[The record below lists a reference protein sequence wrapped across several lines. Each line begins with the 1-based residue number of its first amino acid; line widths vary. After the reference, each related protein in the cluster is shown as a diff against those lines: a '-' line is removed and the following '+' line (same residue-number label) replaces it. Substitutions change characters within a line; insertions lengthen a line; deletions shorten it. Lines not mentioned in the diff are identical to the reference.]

1 MPYDETKATPPGYR
15 IEERTRRGP
24 IIAGAIVGGIP
35 YVIGVNV
42 AAASGFENHSYW
54 LIVPGAGPF
63 LTLATRDDSCDN
75 TNDNTSNDGLECLGD
90 VFITMF
96 LVIDGLMQTTGAVL
110 VGIGVGA
117 KKKWLVRDQNA
128 LHVGPRRVGTG
139 YGLGAEGRF

>member
-1 MPYDETKATPPGYR
+1 MPYDETKATPPGYH
-15 IEERTRRGP
+15 IEERARKGP

-42 AAASGFENHSYW
+42 AAASSFENHSYW
-54 LIVPGAGPF
+54 LLVPGAGPF
-63 LTLATRDDSCDN
+63 LTMATRDDSCDN
-75 TNDNTSNDGLECLGD
+75 TNDSSGDGLECLGD

-110 VGIGVGA
+110 IGIGVGA
-117 KKKWLVRDQNA
+117 TKKWLVRDPAA
-128 LHVGPRRVGTG
+128 LHIGPRRIGTG